1 MSGGDP
7 EAAAAAWQRVIA
19 WCAERAPATAAGL
32 HGPAD
37 DAALAAMQD
46 ELGQVWP
53 ADLVA
58 LLRVSDGADRSH
70 ATSLIP
76 WGFIPSPIDRIRD
89 DWHMMTGIARDVA
102 REYGNTDDLAA
113 MDTAPAGAGAYL
125 YIPSFVPIAEDTSG
139 DLLFVDLREGED
151 HGRVGHWSGDDGY
164 HGADHTY
171 KSWTSVSHLART
183 LADALKA
190 GRWTPN
196 ESGRSD
202 KIPVVTDGIL
212 RWEDPDYEEAL
223 TWADGDVPAAPINP
237 VALRNE
243 FLLNGGKRRS
253 DTEMALRLG
262 VPVSAI
268 AAIRRQIDAERR
280 W

>member
-1 MSGGDP
+1 MSGGDS
-7 EAAAAAWQRVIA
+7 EAAAAAWRRVVA

-37 DAALAAMQD
+37 DVALAAVQD
-46 ELGQVWP
+46 ELGQIWP

-58 LLRVSDGADRSH
+58 LLRVSDGADRSR
-70 ATSLIP
+70 ATSLLP

-102 REYGNTDDLAA
+102 REHGTTDDLAA
-113 MDTAPAGAGAYL
+113 MDTAPAGAAAYL
-125 YIPSFVPIAEDTSG
+125 YIPSFVPIADDTCG

-164 HGADHTY
+164 HGADHGY
-171 KSWTSVSHLART
+171 MSWTSVAHMART
-183 LADALKA
+183 LADALEA
-190 GRWTPN
+190 GRWD
-196 ESGRSD
+196 SGGAD
-202 KIPVVTDGIL
+202 MIPAVTNQVL
-212 RWEDPDYEEAL
+212 RWEKPDYEKTL
-223 TWADGDVPAAPINP
+223 VWAPGDVPAAPVDP
-237 VALRNE
+237 AVLRAE

-262 VPVSAI
+262 VPVSTI
-268 AAIRRQIDAERR
+268 AALRRQIDAERP